1 MFEQQRRSYELLAIL
16 VVVFL
21 FFAGT
26 LLKIQIV
33 KADDYKKSTVSSYS
47 VNVEAARGEILD
59 RNGTPLVTNRQ
70 GNSIVFNYAFFPT
83 DQKMRNEII
92 MSLINLCNEYGVEYI
107 DNLPILMD
115 DIEGNSYS
123 FEPEREEDIK
133 WLKSSEMLSL
143 NSYATA
149 DNCMK
154 ALIKRYALEDY
165 APADAIKIASVCA
178 EMKHVNFSISTQYTF
193 AEDVPMELVSIIMEN
208 GSFYKGV
215 ENLIVPYREY
225 EQGDIAP
232 HIMGRVA
239 KISAEQYA
247 DEKEK
252 TKDAVAKAKSNG
264 KSESAIAAIE
274 RNAYSMN
281 DEIGSGGLE
290 SAMEKYLRGKRGVKT
305 VLIDSNGGAT
315 EDYSVAPEQGN
326 TLVTTIDAN
335 LQRAAQQALERRI
348 STLNVNTNL
357 PEGSAGA
364 AVVVE
369 NIHNGEILA
378 CATYPSYDNSLWE
391 ENYQDWVDD
400 KLGSP
405 LWNRATMSTFEP
417 GSTFKPVVAI
427 AGLEEGIIDGEFT
440 WECDGWYR
448 YFSDVEFG
456 CAGRAAHGEVNVT
469 EAINKS
475 CNGFFFETGRLLGID
490 KIDKWASAFGLG
502 SKTGVEINEATGI
515 LAGKEYRESQG
526 GTWHP
531 GDTVQAAIGQSDH
544 QFTILQMCN
553 YCATLANGGTKY
565 IPHFVKAVLTYDY
578 SKTVLTKEAAVEK
591 ELGID
596 KANLKMVQEG
606 MYKVANEGFCKD
618 AFYGLPIKAAAKT
631 GTSEV
636 AKKIDGVIYE
646 GNNGFLITYAP
657 YDKPE
662 IAIAIVV
669 ETANQGALTASIA
682 ADIYQ
687 YYFSE
692 KQLQTVQQY
701 NTIIK

>member
-1 MFEQQRRSYELLAIL
+1 MFEQQRRSIELLSIL
-16 VVVFL
+16 VLVFVI
-21 FFAGT
+21 FAGT

-33 KADDYKKSTVSSYS
+33 KADDYQKSTVSSYS

-70 GNSIVFNYAFFPT
+70 GNSIVFNYAFFPS
-83 DQKMRNEII
+83 DQKQRNEII
-92 MSLINLCNEYGVEYI
+92 LSLINLCDEYEIEHI

-115 DIEGNSYS
+115 KIDGSSYS
-123 FEPEREEDIK
+123 FAPDSEDDVK
-133 WLKSSEMLSL
+133 WLKSSAMLGL

-154 ALIKRYALEDY
+154 ALIKLYKLEDY
-165 APADAIKIASVCA
+165 APADAIKIAAVCV
-178 EMKHVNFSISTQYTF
+178 EMVKTNFSISTYYTF

-208 GSFYKGV
+208 STFYKGV
-215 ENLIVPYREY
+215 ENQIVPYREY

-239 KISAEQYA
+239 KISAEQYSS
-247 DEKEK
+247 EKDK
-252 TKDAVAKAKSNG
+252 TKDAVSKAKANG
-264 KSESAIAAIE
+264 KSESEIAAIE
-274 RNAYSMN
+274 RNAYAMN
-281 DEIGSGGLE
+281 DVIGSGGLE
-290 SAMEKYLRGKRGVKT
+290 SAMESYLRGKRGVKT

-315 EDYSVAPEQGN
+315 EDYTVAPEQGN

-335 LQRAAQQALERRI
+335 LQRAAQEALERRI

-357 PEGSAGA
+357 PAGIAGA

-369 NIHNGEILA
+369 NVHNGEILA
-378 CATYPSYDNSLWE
+378 CATYPSYDNSTWD
-391 ENYQDWVDD
+391 ENYEAWVEDT
-400 KLGSP
+400 LGSP

-417 GSTFKPVVAI
+417 GSTFKPIVAI
-427 AGLEEGIIDGEFT
+427 AGLEEGIIDEDFT
-440 WECDGWYR
+440 WVCDGWYR

-475 CNGFFFETGRLLGID
+475 CNCFFFETGRLLGID

-553 YCATLANGGTKY
+553 YCATLANGGTRY
-565 IPHFVKAVLTYDY
+565 IPHFVKAILTYDY
-578 SKTVLTKEAAVEK
+578 SETVLTKEPTVAQEIN
-591 ELGID
+591 ID

-606 MYKVANEGFCKD
+606 MYKVAHEGFCKD
-618 AFYGLPIKAAAKT
+618 AFANIPIKAAAKT

-657 YDKPE
+657 YEKPE

-682 ADIYQ
+682 ADIYN

-692 KQLQTVQQY
+692 KELQSVQQY
-701 NTIIK
+701 NTVIK